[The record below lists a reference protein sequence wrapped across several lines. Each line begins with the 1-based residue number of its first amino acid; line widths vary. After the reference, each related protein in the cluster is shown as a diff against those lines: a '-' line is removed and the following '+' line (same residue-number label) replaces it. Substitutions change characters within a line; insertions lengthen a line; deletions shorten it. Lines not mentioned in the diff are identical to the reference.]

1 MSIQAIA
8 VPFHGTDLFVV
19 EVNGQ
24 PYTPMKPIVEGMGLD
39 WKSQHVKLTGNSRFC
54 MVEIT
59 IQLPGDKQRRAVACM
74 PLRKLAGWLMTISP
88 NKVKP
93 ELREKVI
100 QYQNEC
106 DDALWDYWTK
116 GQATRPQPGPV
127 DLPDTPIRSRVLLL
141 IENGQVI
148 DSKVLPIDAVVISG
162 LGVAALRQGIVEDNT
177 RALARLTA
185 FCEEASAGYL
195 SPKTPGNN

>member
-1 MSIQAIA
+1 
-8 VPFHGTDLFVV
+8 
-19 EVNGQ
+19 
-24 PYTPMKPIVEGMGLD
+24 MGLD
-39 WKSQHVKLTGNSRFC
+39 WKSQFDKIKQRFASTV
-54 MVEIT
+54 VEIT
-59 IQLPGDKQRRAVACM
+59 IVAGDGKNRLMTCL
-74 PLRKLAGWLMTISP
+74 PLRKLAGWLYTISAG
-88 NKVKP
+88 KVKP